1 MGKERDYII
10 HDENNIKGFF
20 GEYRW
25 LSNFH
30 ETPVIFEGVIYP
42 STENAYQAAKC
53 LDLSQKEQFVTCA
66 PSEAK
71 KLSKSITIRENW
83 DSFKYDIMSFVVFDK
98 FYRDYELRLKLL
110 ETDNKYIEETNH
122 WNDTYWG
129 FCNGR
134 GQNKLGKI
142 IMGIRTIW
150 KSK

>member
-30 ETPVIFEGVIYP
+30 SVPVLFEGVLYP

-53 LDLSQKEQFVTCA
+53 ADLSQKEQFVNCS
-66 PSEAK
+66 PSDAK
-71 KLSKSITIRENW
+71 KLSKTILIRENW
-83 DSFKYDIMSFVVFDK
+83 DSFKYDVMSAIIFDK
-98 FYRDYELRLKLL
+98 FYRDYDLRIKLL
-110 ETDNKYIEETNH
+110 DTENKYLEETNH
-122 WNDTYWG
+122 WGDIYWG
-129 FCNGR
+129 VCNER

-142 IMGIRTIW
+142 IMGVRTIW

>member
-30 ETPVIFEGVIYP
+30 STPVFFEGILYP

-53 LDLSQKEQFVTCA
+53 AALSEKQQFITCS
-66 PSEAK
+66 PSDAK
-71 KLSKSITIRENW
+71 KLSKTVLIRENW
-83 DSFKYDIMSFVVFDK
+83 DSFKYDVMSAIVFDK
-98 FYRDYELRLKLL
+98 FYRDYDLRIKLL
-110 ETDNKYIEETNH
+110 DTENKYLEETNH
-122 WNDTYWG
+122 WGDTYWG
-129 FCNGR
+129 VCNER

>member
-53 LDLSQKEQFVTCA
+53 LDLIQKEQFVTCA

-83 DSFKYDIMSFVVFDK
+83 DFFKYDIMSFVVFDK